1 MRRAKVVHSVHEWL
15 YLHDLADTTTGVF
28 QGARGRRG
36 GIVIFVSQ
44 RSLPLARALA
54 CIFSY
59 VAMPIGAAQS
69 SVALR
74 GDSAPKIVA
83 YVQGGS
89 MPAVIHPEKLTD
101 IDYAFGRID
110 GNRALLDR
118 PGVAGDLARLHA
130 LKKKNPQLA
139 VMVSIG
145 GWTADGF
152 SDAALSESSRHT
164 FARSVV
170 ALLKQYNLDGVDLDW
185 EYPGQGVAGIKYRD
199 ADKQNF
205 TLLLKTLRQ
214 ELDASGAARVRSGKR
229 HYLLTIAAA
238 DREYFDHVEMGK
250 LHIYLDWINEMA
262 YDFFNSLTPTTGHHA
277 ALNRSDFAGTTDRTG
292 DAAVRQY
299 LAAGVPAAKIV
310 LGVPFYGRR
319 FAGVTPQKN
328 GLYQRY
334 EQSKDFESYAE
345 LVESFIDKQGFIRYW
360 DAGARAP
367 YLWNGAS
374 RIFITYEDPQS
385 LAIKR
390 CYVRDMHLGGMM
402 FWELSLDRNDE
413 LLDVIARGCKDQRR

>member
-1 MRRAKVVHSVHEWL
+1 MP
-15 YLHDLADTTTGVF
+15 G
-28 QGARGRRG
+28 
-36 GIVIFVSQ
+36 
-44 RSLPLARALA
+44 ALA
-54 CIFSY
+54 ES
-59 VAMPIGAAQS
+59 GL
-69 SVALR
+69 ALR
-74 GDSAPKIVA
+74 GDTAPKIVA

-89 MPAVIHPEKLTD
+89 IPAVIHPEKLTH
-101 IDYAFGRID
+101 INYAFGRID
-110 GNRALLDR
+110 GNRALLDK
-118 PGVAGDLARLHA
+118 PGVADDLARLHA
-130 LKKKNPQLA
+130 LKKQNPQLA

-152 SDAALSESSRHT
+152 SDAALTESSRHT

-170 ALLKQYNLDGVDLDW
+170 ALLKQYDLDGVDLDW

-205 TLLLKTLRQ
+205 TLLLKTLRD
-214 ELDASGAARVRSGKR
+214 ELDAEGAARVRAGKR

-238 DREYFDHVEMGK
+238 DREYFDHVEMDK
-250 LHIYLDWINEMA
+250 LHVYLDWINEMA

-277 ALNRSDFAGTTDRTG
+277 ALYRSDLAGTTDRTG

-299 LAAGVPAAKIV
+299 LAAGVPASKIV
-310 LGVPFYGRR
+310 LGVPFYGRG
-319 FAGVTPQKN
+319 FAGVTPQNN
-328 GLYQRY
+328 GLYQHY
-334 EQSKDFESYAE
+334 EQSKDFDSYGQ
-345 LVESFIDKQGFIRYW
+345 LVESLIDKQGFVRYW

-367 YLWNGAS
+367 YLWNSAS
-374 RIFITYEDPQS
+374 RSFITYEDPQS

-413 LLDVIARGCKDQRR
+413 LLDVIAGGCKDQKRQVGFAGVDGGAPTPASISSADAQRQSMRPQSDNKDSK

>member
-1 MRRAKVVHSVHEWL
+1 
-15 YLHDLADTTTGVF
+15 
-28 QGARGRRG
+28 
-36 GIVIFVSQ
+36 VIFASQ
-44 RSLPLARALA
+44 GSLPRLARVLA

-59 VAMPIGAAQS
+59 VAIPSGAAETA
-69 SVALR
+69 VAQR
-74 GDSAPKIVA
+74 GDIAPKIVA

-89 MPAVIHPEKLTD
+89 IPAVIHAEKLTH
-101 IDYAFGRID
+101 INYAFGRID

-118 PGVAGDLARLHA
+118 LGAADELARLRA
-130 LKKKNPQLA
+130 LNKRNPQLA

-145 GWTADGF
+145 GWAADGF
-152 SDAALSESSRHT
+152 SDAALTDSSRHI

-170 ALLKQYNLDGVDLDW
+170 ALLKQYDLDGVDLDW
-185 EYPGQGVAGIKYRD
+185 EYPGLGVAGIKYRG

-205 TLLLKTLRQ
+205 TLLLKALRE
-214 ELDASGAARVRSGKR
+214 ELDASGAARERAGKR

-238 DREYFDHVEMGK
+238 DREYFDYVEMDK
-250 LHIYLDWINEMA
+250 LHVYLDWINEMA

-277 ALNRSDFAGTTDRTG
+277 ALYRSDFAGPTDRTG

-299 LAAGVPAAKIV
+299 LAAGVPASKIV
-310 LGVPFYGRR
+310 LGVPFYGRG
-319 FAGVTPQKN
+319 FAGVTPQNN

-334 EQSKDFESYAE
+334 EQSKDFDSYAQ
-345 LVESFIDKQGFIRYW
+345 LVESFIDKHGFVRYW
-360 DAGARAP
+360 DAGARSP
-367 YLWNGAS
+367 YLWNSAS
-374 RIFITYEDPQS
+374 RSFITYEDPQS

-413 LLDVIARGCKDQRR
+413 LLDVIAGGCEEQKR